1 MRAPPAADGTRRRRI
16 AAVVS
21 LACALVSVA
30 SPARALARDAQV
42 TAAGGAPQA
51 ATAAPAPAPSPA
63 AAIVPPPGVSAARVA
78 PVRRPPIPLAAAVR
92 EVSPPARIA
101 PPPIPAPLAGSATES
116 EALRR
121 YVRGKQRLLDG
132 QLNRA
137 IDDIDAA
144 LRLDPGAPEL
154 RAARAEIAGAA
165 GDPARARADW
175 EAVLALDPG
184 NMQALVSLG
193 IDAFE
198 AGQAQR
204 AAALLGRA
212 WPDLSA
218 DGFAAISDAGRIAI
232 GGALARSLFR
242 LGFDEAGVEVSMG
255 ALGNDPGPAPGR
267 GIDAAARSEA
277 QLALEA
283 GEASLRCGRADV
295 AFVMFARSIT
305 LVPDARTVALAAYAQ
320 LVGGDAAGAR
330 MTLSILMDDSPWRE
344 AERTVLAEWLLRA
357 LGGDGTARETLAIE
371 SISAVPMARGASAA
385 TPGVR
390 ARVARLLIAAGDAAA
405 GGTELEAAVAD
416 GAVDPASLVAAFAH
430 AGDDASPAAALAVVR
445 AYPESLRDCCRAL
458 VRSSRDLRA
467 LRGGIEQLPPSA
479 LREALAAGVL
489 ATLRASGDA
498 WRRAEAAVEAD
509 PSRAPLEA
517 MLLAAVAA
525 ADPALVTRAA
535 AEAPLQLDSEP
546 QWHASLARAFAETGA
561 SVAAEESLARAELMS
576 ESSVPVGPALARSLA
591 EAHALVDG
599 RAPQGSARARAESAL
614 SRGDAVLAASELLF
628 ARALDPD
635 DAATLGMLLGLLPRT
650 DGPRAAAEWIDG
662 EFRRTPNDPIL
673 WQVSVLSALGPLRST
688 ECMARVESRL
698 AADPDDTLCLPWRE
712 SLLRSAGKSAEAAAA
727 ARGRVASL
735 PLGPRRSLEE
745 AETEVQFGTP
755 AAAIDALGRFQESVF
770 APPSSMRAAALDI
783 ARRVPA
789 TAPGRAEL
797 IRRIARDAIMAN
809 PAAPLEFYAFEALGA
824 ASDPGIDADA
834 AADGVAM
841 IASEAAGV
849 AALREQSEPWRSS
862 ADFLLS
868 QRLPRAAAEFLR
880 ARLEDPAGLSDAD
893 VTLLMR
899 AAIACDA
906 AVGGRAAAS
915 LALVGRLRGMG
926 IDPFGGAA
934 RPAAEYQVVSGIYT
948 MLGDDAGA
956 EVVMEA
962 GLAVD
967 PSDPA
972 LLNNLGF
979 TRLERGAI
987 DARTE
992 QLLEQAVRA
1001 RAEDSESLD
1010 SLGWLRYA
1018 QGRLVD
1024 SDAGPGAVTLLE
1036 RAVSKTR
1043 GAVSAAQRD
1052 HLGDARWRVGD
1063 HEGARREWT
1072 EAVRIAEAGMPREQN
1087 IEVLRR
1093 FFRQQLGLAAID
1105 AARYHDAHDGS
1116 LAARA
1121 KAKLD
1126 ASARGV
1132 EPPVARQSAV
1142 PAPNPPASAR

>member
-1 MRAPPAADGTRRRRI
+1 MRAPPVAERPRRRRI
-16 AAVVS
+16 AAVIS
-21 LACALVSVA
+21 LACALAGAWSSVS
-30 SPARALARDAQV
+30 ALARESQV
-42 TAAGGAPQA
+42 P
-51 ATAAPAPAPSPA
+51 PPA
-63 AAIVPPPGVSAARVA
+63 AAAPVLVPPPGVSVARVA
-78 PVRRPPIPLAAAVR
+78 PLRRPPVSLAAAVR
-92 EVSPPARIA
+92 ELRQPAQVA
-101 PPPIPAPLAGSATES
+101 PPSAPAPLPGSATES

-137 IDDIDAA
+137 MDDIDAA
-144 LRLDPGAPEL
+144 LRLDPAAPEL

-165 GDPARARADW
+165 GDAARSRADW
-175 EAVLALDPG
+175 EAVLALDPDS
-184 NMQALVSLG
+184 MQALVSLG

-212 WPDLSA
+212 WPRLSA
-218 DGFAAISDAGRIAI
+218 DGFASISDAGRTAI

-255 ALGNDPGPAPGR
+255 ALGNEAPPAGSR
-267 GIDAAARSEA
+267 GIDAASRSEA

-283 GEASLRCGRADV
+283 GEASLRCGRADL

-320 LVGGDAAGAR
+320 LAGGDVAGAR
-330 MTLSILMDDSPWRE
+330 VTLSILMDDAPWRE
-344 AERTVLAEWLLRA
+344 PERTVLAEWLLRS
-357 LGGDGTARETLAIE
+357 LGGDGQARETLAIE
-371 SISAVPMARGASAA
+371 SMSAVPMARGASSAA
-385 TPGVR
+385 PAVR
-390 ARVARLLIAAGDAAA
+390 ARIARLLIAAGDGIA
-405 GGTELEAAVAD
+405 GGAELEAAIAD
-416 GAVDPASLVAAFAH
+416 GAVDPASLVAAFVH
-430 AGDDASPAAALAVVR
+430 AGEAGSPAAALAVVR
-445 AYPESLRDCCRAL
+445 AQPESLRDCCRAL

-467 LRGGIEQLPPSA
+467 LRAAIEQLPATPS
-479 LREALAAGVL
+479 REALAAGVL

-509 PSRAPLEA
+509 SSRAPLEA

-525 ADPALVTRAA
+525 ADPSLVARAA

-546 QWHASLARAFAETGA
+546 QWHASIARAYAETGA
-561 SVAAEESLARAELMS
+561 SVSAEESLARAELMA
-576 ESSVPVGPALARSLA
+576 ESAVPPAPALARALA

-599 RAPQGSARARAESAL
+599 RASQGSARARAEAAL

-650 DGPRAAAEWIDG
+650 DGSRAAAEWIDG
-662 EFRRTPNDPIL
+662 EFRQAPNDPVL
-673 WQVSVLSALGPLRST
+673 WQVSVLSALGPLRAP
-688 ECMARVESRL
+688 ECMARVEARL

-712 SLLRSAGKSAEAAAA
+712 ALLRSSGKAAEAAAA

-755 AAAIDALGRFQESVF
+755 AGAIDALGRFQESVF

-789 TAPGRAEL
+789 NTPGRADL
-797 IRRIARDAIMAN
+797 LRRIARDAILAN

-824 ASDPGIDADA
+824 ASDPAIDPES

-841 IASEAAGV
+841 IGAEAAGV
-849 AALREQSEPWRSS
+849 DALREQSEPWRSS

-880 ARLEDPAGLSDAD
+880 ARLEDPSGLSAED
-893 VTLLMR
+893 VTLLTR

-906 AVGGRAAAS
+906 AAGGRAAAS
-915 LALVGRLRGMG
+915 LALAGRLRGMG
-926 IDPFGGAA
+926 IDPFGGAG

-956 EVVMEA
+956 EMVMEA

-972 LLNNLGF
+972 LLNNLGYI
-979 TRLERGAI
+979 RLERGAI

-992 QLLEQAVRA
+992 QILEQAVRA
-1001 RAEDSESLD
+1001 RAEDSQSLD
-1010 SLGWLRYA
+1010 SLGWLRYM
-1018 QGRLVD
+1018 QGRLAD

-1036 RAVSKTR
+1036 RAVSRTR
-1043 GAVSAAQRD
+1043 GAVSATQRD
-1052 HLGDARWRVGD
+1052 HLGDARWRAGD

-1072 EAVRIAEAGMPREQN
+1072 ECLRIAEAGMSREQN

-1093 FFRQQLGLAAID
+1093 VFRQQLGLAAID
-1105 AARYHDAHDGS
+1105 ASRYHDAHDGS

-1121 KAKLD
+1121 AAKLD

>member
-1 MRAPPAADGTRRRRI
+1 MRAPPFAARPRRHRI
-16 AAVVS
+16 AAAMS
-21 LACALVSVA
+21 LAFALVCASASVSA
-30 SPARALARDAQV
+30 PPPAA
-42 TAAGGAPQA
+42 
-51 ATAAPAPAPSPA
+51 AAPAP
-63 AAIVPPPGVSAARVA
+63 VPPPGVSVARVA
-78 PVRRPPIPLAAAVR
+78 PLRRPPISLAAAVR
-92 EVSPPARIA
+92 EVRQPAPIVPPS
-101 PPPIPAPLAGSATES
+101 IPAPLPGSATES

-137 IDDIDAA
+137 MDDIDAA

-165 GDPARARADW
+165 GDAARSRADW
-175 EAVLALDPG
+175 EAVLALDPE
-184 NMQALVSLG
+184 NLQALVSLG

-204 AAALLGRA
+204 AVALLGRA
-212 WPDLSA
+212 WPHLSA
-218 DGFAAISDAGRIAI
+218 DGFASISDAGRTAI
-232 GGALARSLFR
+232 GGALARGLFR
-242 LGFDEAGVEVSMG
+242 LGFDEAGVEVSIG
-255 ALGNDPGPAPGR
+255 ALGNDAAPVADR
-267 GIDAAARSEA
+267 GIDAASRAEA

-283 GEASLRCGRADV
+283 GEASLRCGRPDV

-330 MTLSILMDDSPWRE
+330 MTLSILMDDAPWRE
-344 AERTVLAEWLLRA
+344 PERAVLAEWLLRS
-357 LGGDGTARETLAIE
+357 LGGDGQARSTLAIE
-371 SISAVPMARGASAA
+371 SMSAVPLARGAPSAA
-385 TPGVR
+385 PSVR
-390 ARVARLLIAAGDAAA
+390 ARIARLLIAAGDGA
-405 GGTELEAAVAD
+405 GGAAELESAIAD
-416 GAVDPASLVAAFAH
+416 GAVDPASLSAAFEQ
-430 AGDDASPAAALAVVR
+430 AGEVGSPALALAVVR
-445 AYPESLRDCCRAL
+445 AHPDSLRDCCRAL
-458 VRSSRDLRA
+458 VRSARDLRA
-467 LRGGIEQLPPSA
+467 VRTGIEQLPASSF
-479 LREALAAGVL
+479 REALAAGVL

-498 WRRAEAAVEAD
+498 WRRAEAAVDAD
-509 PSRAPLEA
+509 PSRATLEA

-525 ADPALVTRAA
+525 ADPSLVSRAA
-535 AEAPLQLDSEP
+535 AEAPLQLDAEP
-546 QWHASLARAFAETGA
+546 QWHASIARAYAETGD
-561 SVAAEESLARAELMS
+561 SVSAEQSLARAELMA
-576 ESSVPVGPALARSLA
+576 ESVALPEPALARALA

-599 RAPQGSARARAESAL
+599 RASQGSARARAESAL

-635 DAATLGMLLGLLPRT
+635 DSATLGMLLGLLPRT
-650 DGPRAAAEWIDG
+650 EGPRAAAEWIDG
-662 EFRRTPNDPIL
+662 EFDRAPNDPVL
-673 WQVSVLSALGPLRST
+673 WQVSVLSSIGPLRAAD
-688 ECMARVESRL
+688 CMARVEARL

-712 SLLRSAGKSAEAAAA
+712 SLLRSSGKAAEAAAA

-745 AETEVQFGTP
+745 AEAEVQFGTP
-755 AAAIDALGRFQESVF
+755 AGAIDALGRFQESVF

-783 ARRVPA
+783 IRRVPA
-789 TAPGRAEL
+789 TTPGRADL

-824 ASDPGIDADA
+824 ASDPAIDPES

-841 IASEAAGV
+841 IAAEAAGV
-849 AALREQSEPWRSS
+849 GALREQSEPWRSS

-868 QRLPRAAAEFLR
+868 QRVPRAAAEFLR
-880 ARLEDPAGLSDAD
+880 ARLEDPSGLSPAE
-893 VTLLMR
+893 VTLLTR

-926 IDPFGGAA
+926 IDPFGGAS
-934 RPAAEYQVVSGIYT
+934 RPALEYQVISGIYT

-962 GLAVD
+962 GRAVD

-979 TRLERGAI
+979 SRLERGAF

-1010 SLGWLRYA
+1010 SLAWLRYA
-1018 QGRLVD
+1018 QGRVVD

-1036 RAVSKTR
+1036 RAVSKAR
-1043 GAVSAAQRD
+1043 GAVSAAQHD
-1052 HLGDARWRVGD
+1052 HLGDARWRAGD
-1063 HEGARREWT
+1063 HDGARRAWT
-1072 EAVRIAEAGMPREQN
+1072 EAARIAEAGMSREQN

-1142 PAPNPPASAR
+1142 PAPNPPAPAR